1 MSAPR
6 VTVLDFGIGNLYS
19 VCRAVEKSGASVE
32 LVDKCPRADQVERLL
47 LPGVGAFAK
56 CLDAMRRYG
65 AVDLAREFAL
75 TGRPLLGICV
85 GMQALFEIGE
95 EFGEHQGIG
104 LIAGRVKQLQPAAGN
119 NAFKLPHIGWAPLEC
134 PRPGRWGSS
143 PLRSV
148 KPGEFAYF
156 VHSYHGLPDD
166 PEAVLATTTYDGTK
180 VTAAVIKENVTGVQ
194 FHPERSG
201 PVGLKIMESF
211 VHS

>member
-19 VCRAVEKSGASVE
+19 VCRALEKSGASVE
-32 LVDKCPRADQVERLL
+32 LVDKCPRADQVERLI

-85 GMQALFEIGE
+85 GMQALFDVGE
-95 EFGEHQGIG
+95 EFGEHPGIG
-104 LIAGRVKQLQPAAGN
+104 LIAGRVKQLQPPVGN

-134 PRPGRWGSS
+134 QRQESWESS

-156 VHSYHGLPDD
+156 VHSYHGQ
-166 PEAVLATTTYDGTK
+166 PEHQETLLATTIYGGTK

-201 PVGLKIMESF
+201 PVGLRIMETF